1 MSSIVDFHT
10 HILPAVDDGS
20 ESIRESILMLKAEAK
35 QGIAHVIATPH
46 FYAQHD
52 SPERFL
58 RRREAAQLCL
68 RDEMSRYSGLPKLS
82 IGAEVYY
89 FSGISDSEV
98 LQELTI
104 SGIRCILI
112 EMPVPPWSDQMYR
125 ELEGIWVKQ
134 RLLPILAHVDRYISV
149 FRTFQIPER
158 ICKLPVF
165 VQANASFFLHR
176 TTAPMALR
184 MLKNDRIHLLGSDC
198 HNLTDRAPNL
208 GEALKIIEKRLG
220 REAVSK
226 VAAHQNKILNN
237 IV

>member
-10 HILPAVDDGS
+10 HILPAMDDGS
-20 ESIRESILMLKAEAK
+20 ESTRESIAMLKAEAK
-35 QGIAHVIATPH
+35 QGIDHVIATPH
-46 FYAQHD
+46 FYANHD

-58 RRREAAQLCL
+58 RRREAAQMRL
-68 RDEMSRYSGLPKLS
+68 REEMSRHSGLPGLS

-104 SGIRCILI
+104 SGIQCILI
-112 EMPVPPWSDQMYR
+112 EMPGPPWSDQMYR

-134 RLLPILAHVDRYISV
+134 RLLPILAHIDRYISA
-149 FRTFQIPER
+149 FRTFHIPER
-158 ICKLPVF
+158 ICRLPVL

-198 HNLTDRAPNL
+198 HNLAGRAPNL
-208 GEALKIIEKRLG
+208 GEAVQVIERRLG
-220 REAVSK
+220 RAAISK
-226 VAAHQNKILNN
+226 ITAHQNEILKNL
-237 IV
+237 I

>member
-46 FYAQHD
+46 FYAHHD

-58 RRREAAQLCL
+58 RRREAAYMRL
-68 RDEMSRYSGLPKLS
+68 RDEMSRYSGLPEVS

-89 FSGISDSEV
+89 FSGISHSEV

-104 SGIRCILI
+104 AGNQCILI
-112 EMPVPPWSDQMYR
+112 EMPGPPWSEQMYR

-134 RLLPILAHVDRYISV
+134 GLLPILAHIDRYISA
-149 FRTFQIPER
+149 FRTFHIPER
-158 ICKLPVF
+158 ICKLPVL

-226 VAAHQNKILNN
+226 IAAHQNKILNN